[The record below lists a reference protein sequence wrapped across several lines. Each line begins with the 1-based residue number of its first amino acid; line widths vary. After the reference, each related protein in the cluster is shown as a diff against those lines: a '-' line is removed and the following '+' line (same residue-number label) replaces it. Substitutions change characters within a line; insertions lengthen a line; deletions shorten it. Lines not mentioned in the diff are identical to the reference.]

1 MKRFILSIALLITI
15 IGGGKLIMHLTYPE
29 TVAKPVSVENNHV
42 NETIPDSLM
51 TNDSIQ

>member
-29 TVAKPVSVENNHV
+29 SAVKQASPDNNPI
-42 NETIPDSLM
+42 NEIKPDSI
-51 TNDSIQ
+51 TTDSIQ